1 MPRRP
6 ILPFLVLSFTVLL
19 SASGCAPKPATA
31 LTGRDEA
38 ERDVSH
44 GTLKL
49 YLYGEPTA
57 AHAKF
62 AELFAEHCRGTVEQ
76 LGAAKLTDEQDLR
89 IQDYNRYVL
98 QELSRRHGPKAVPK
112 LCDRSGLT
120 LDHIIHI

>member
-1 MPRRP
+1 M
-6 ILPFLVLSFTVLL
+6 ILF
-19 SASGCAPKPATA
+19 SAIGCAPKPATV

-38 ERDVSH
+38 ERDVSR

-62 AELFAEHCRGTVEQ
+62 AELFGGEKIRGTVEQ
-76 LGAAKLTDEQDLR
+76 LGAAKLTDDQDQR

-98 QELSRRHGPKAVPK
+98 QELSRRHGPRAVPT

-120 LDHIIHI
+120 LDHILHEHHDPSAAKE